1 MIKQTIL
8 ITGGTGKLGKI
19 FSKHF
24 ADNGWKV
31 IITSTNIEKA
41 NEFKKSIKMHE
52 NIKIFLVI

>member
-1 MIKQTIL
+1 MTKQTIL

-31 IITSTNIEKA
+31 VITSTNIEKA
-41 NEFKKSIKMHE
+41 NEFKKVLKCTRISK
-52 NIKIFLVI
+52 FF

>member
-41 NEFKKSIKMHE
+41 NEFKNSIKMHE
-52 NIKIFLVI
+52 NIKIF

>member
-41 NEFKKSIKMHE
+41 NEFKKSIKKCTR
-52 NIKIFLVI
+52 ISKFF